1 MGKWLIYY
9 LSICL
14 VLFLSS
20 CQEEEGGI
28 VVPTRK
34 AELYVPSMY
43 SQGSLRWEQHMNA
56 QILENP
62 ENEKHYRQKSIP
74 FTLRGDYDI
83 AIPLLEKSYET
94 DRTEN
99 LYYYSWVTLFHYRDY
114 EKALRLLQEY
124 DDLTPNV
131 RDYPMSKN
139 INYLKGLAHRQLGH
153 WDAAI
158 GEFQTVVRD
167 EGDLTDEY
175 TYVYMGICHFMKKD
189 YSNAHA
195 QFDKALRIADNNTM
209 AIYYKA
215 LTFRDE
221 GKNALSE
228 QWLLK
233 TEDCLLR
240 GNTNYRSHTQAF
252 DKVYLM
258 TILDKKKEWGLSST
272 LSP

>member
-1 MGKWLIYY
+1 MGKWLIYC
-9 LSICL
+9 LSVCT
-14 VLFLSS
+14 VLFLTS

-43 SQGSLRWEQHMNA
+43 SQGSQRWEKQKDSLISA
-56 QILENP
+56 NP
-62 ENEKHYRQKSIP
+62 EEEKHYRQKSIP

-153 WDAAI
+153 WDSAI
-158 GEFQTVVRD
+158 KEFQTVVKD
-167 EGDLTDEY
+167 EAELTDEY
-175 TYVYMGICHFMKKD
+175 TYVYMGICYLMKGQ
-189 YSNAHA
+189 YRTAHE
-195 QFDKALRIADNNTM
+195 QFDRALQVADNNTM

-215 LTFRDE
+215 LTFRKE
-221 GKNALSE
+221 GKKALSE
-228 QWLLK
+228 RWLLK
-233 TEDCLLR
+233 AEDCLLR

-258 TILDKKKEWGLSST
+258 TILDKKEEWGLSST